1 MEITDSS
8 AAHSIKASEMTPNQK
23 IVLVL
28 AALVSVFVG
37 SIFWNMDWD
46 ARAIDKRM
54 HELAELVEKSG
65 AESTFEGLG
74 RSRRV
79 ANLFTDSCEIEYL
92 PQRSS
97 LTGADA
103 ISGAFLSVRNA
114 IETASVRLS
123 RHTITVDAD
132 AERAESTVQASAKV
146 ATSGGDEWRDTLQY
160 RIFWQKQEGE
170 WLIRQIWIKD
180 DR

>member
-1 MEITDSS
+1 MEITDCS
-8 AAHSIKASEMTPNQK
+8 AADSIKASEMTTNQK
-23 IVLVL
+23 TVLVL
-28 AALVSVFVG
+28 AALVALCVA
-37 SIFWNMDWD
+37 SIFWNVDWD

-65 AESTFEGLG
+65 PESMIESLG

-92 PQRSS
+92 TQRSS

-123 RHTITVDAD
+123 RHAIVVEAD

-146 ATSGGDEWRDTLQY
+146 ATRGGDEWRDTLHY
-160 RIFWQKQEGE
+160 RIFWQQEEGE

-180 DR
+180 D